1 MGFDDNDFENQ
12 LEKELENYMGRPLTD
27 IGTNGSGEPE
37 DEGDDFPEGG
47 KKAEESQNCR
57 NFSAC
62 SSACGFDRRICRIYL
77 LLQ

>member
-47 KKAEESQNCR
+47 KKMCIRDSCR
-57 NFSAC
+57 DAC
-62 SSACGFDRRICRIYL
+62 SPRRSCSCRSGK
-77 LLQ
+77 QPDHAGSV